1 MGMPLTGPSYIYG
14 DNMVV
19 IHNTQRPESTLKK
32 KNNSI
37 FYHEMGE
44 SVAMGESITSHI
56 PTIFNPDDI
65 LTKKCFVQKK
75 RGMAEGVLYDV
86 FD

>member
-1 MGMPLTGPSYIYG
+1 MYAWSLDPSKY
-14 DNMVV
+14 VREAV
-19 IHNTQRPESTLKK
+19 
-32 KNNSI
+32 NNCVKHLRENFEGKYSWV
-37 FYHEMGE
+37 HEMRE
-44 SVAMGESITSHI
+44 SIAMGESITSHI